1 MAIEIVRAAE
11 TLRFFQVINHGVP
24 VELLESLK
32 NTAHKFFGLAPER
45 KVVYRSGVSPTPLV
59 KYETRFMPEKE
70 KALEWKD
77 YISLQ
82 YVNNAEALEYWPI
95 EIRDMTLT
103 HLRSSMKMVKKLLEI
118 PMENFGIKLKDLKI
132 DALINKKMVN
142 IIFYPMCPDTDLTV
156 GVGRHSDMK
165 TLTVLLQDE
174 IDGLYVKIEEMSF
187 KIKEEWV
194 EISPTPNALVINV
207 GDMLQFD
214 SLTQFKMVKFTAD
227 ELRSIMDRKH
237 NIRNMSVIAHVD
249 HGKSTLTDSLVA
261 AAGIIAQEVA
271 GDVRM
276 TDTRAD
282 EAERG
287 ITIKS
292 TGISLYYQM
301 SDDSLKNY
309 KGERQGN
316 EYLINLIDSP
326 GHVDFSSE
334 VTAALRITDGALVV
348 VDCIEGVCVQTE
360 TVLRQALGERI
371 RPVLTV
377 NKMDR
382 CFLEL
387 QVDGEEAYQ
396 TFQKVIENANVIM
409 ATYEDP
415 LLGDVQVYPE
425 KGTVA
430 FSAGLHGWAFTLTNF
445 AKMYASRF
453 KVDESKM
460 MERLWGENFFDTAT
474 KKWTNKNSGS
484 ATCKRGFVQFCYE
497 PIKQIINICMND
509 QKDKL
514 WAMLGKLEITM
525 KSDEKELMGKA
536 LMKRVMQTW
545 LPASDALL
553 EMMIFHLPSPSKA
566 QKYRVEN
573 LYEGPL
579 DDLYA
584 NAIRNCDPEGPL
596 MLYVSKMIPASDKG
610 RFFAFGRV
618 FSGKVSTGLKVRIMG
633 PNYVPGE
640 KKDLYVKSVQRTVIW
655 MGKKQETV
663 EDVPCGNTVAMVGL
677 DQFITKNATLTN
689 EKEVDAHPI
698 RAMKFSVSPV
708 VRVAVQCKVASDL
721 PKLVEGLK
729 RLAKSDPMVVCT
741 IEESG
746 EHIVAGAGELHLE
759 ICLKDLQEDFMG
771 GAEIIKSDPVVSFRE
786 TVLER
791 SCRTVMSKSPNKHNR
806 LYMEARPLEEGLGEA
821 IDEGRIGPRD
831 DPKIRS
837 KVLAEEFGV
846 QYLNE
851 IKDSVVAGFQWASK
865 EGALAEEN
873 MRGIC
878 FEVCDVVLH
887 ADAIHRG
894 GGQIIPTARRVFY
907 ASQLT
912 AKPRLL
918 EPVYLVEIQ
927 APEQALGGIYSVLN
941 QKRGHVFEEMQ
952 RPGTPLYN
960 IKAYLPVIE
969 SFGFSSTLRAA
980 TSGQAFPQCVFD
992 HWDMMS
998 SDPLELGSQAAGHVA
1013 IIRKRK
1019 GLKEQMTP
1027 LSEYEDKL

>member
-1 MAIEIVRAAE
+1 
-11 TLRFFQVINHGVP
+11 
-24 VELLESLK
+24 
-32 NTAHKFFGLAPER
+32 
-45 KVVYRSGVSPTPLV
+45 
-59 KYETRFMPEKE
+59 
-70 KALEWKD
+70 
-77 YISLQ
+77 
-82 YVNNAEALEYWPI
+82 
-95 EIRDMTLT
+95 
-103 HLRSSMKMVKKLLEI
+103 
-118 PMENFGIKLKDLKI
+118 
-132 DALINKKMVN
+132 
-142 IIFYPMCPDTDLTV
+142 
-156 GVGRHSDMK
+156 
-165 TLTVLLQDE
+165 
-174 IDGLYVKIEEMSF
+174 
-187 KIKEEWV
+187 
-194 EISPTPNALVINV
+194 
-207 GDMLQFD
+207 
-214 SLTQFKMVKFTAD
+214 MVKFTAD
-227 ELRSIMDRKH
+227 ELRRIMDMKH

-261 AAGIIAQEVA
+261 AAGIIAQETA

-292 TGISLYYQM
+292 TGISLYYEM
-301 SDDSLKNY
+301 TDESLKNY
-309 KGERQGN
+309 KGERHGN

-348 VDCIEGVCVQTE
+348 VDCVEGVCVQTE

-396 TFQKVIENANVIM
+396 TFQRVIENANVIM

-445 AKMYASRF
+445 AKMYASKF
-453 KVDESKM
+453 GVDESKM
-460 MERLWGENFFDTAT
+460 MERLWGENFFDPAT
-474 KKWTNKNSGS
+474 RKWTTKGTGS
-484 ATCKRGFVQFCYE
+484 PTCKRGFVQFCYE

-514 WAMLGKLEITM
+514 WPMLKKLNVTM
-525 KSDEKELMGKA
+525 KSDEKDLSGKA

-553 EMMIFHLPSPSKA
+553 EMMVFHLPSPSKA
-566 QKYRVEN
+566 QRYRVEN

-579 DDLYA
+579 DDIYA

-618 FSGKVSTGLKVRIMG
+618 FSGKVATGTKVRIMG
-633 PNYVPGE
+633 PNYVPGQ

-655 MGKKQETV
+655 MGKKQESV
-663 EDVPCGNTVAMVGL
+663 EDVPCGNTVALVGL

-729 RLAKSDPMVVCT
+729 RLAKSDPMVLCM

-746 EHIVAGAGELHLE
+746 EHIIAGAGELHLE
-759 ICLKDLQEDFMG
+759 ICLKDLQDDFMG

-786 TVLER
+786 TVLEK

-806 LYMEARPLEEGLGEA
+806 LYMEARPLEEGLAEA
-821 IDEGRIGPRD
+821 IDDGRLGPRD
-831 DPKIRS
+831 DPKVRAKILS
-837 KVLAEEFGV
+837 EEFGWDKDLAKKIWCFGPETTGPNMVVDMCKGV

-887 ADAIHRG
+887 SDAIHRG
-894 GGQIIPTARRVFY
+894 GGQVIPTARRVIY

-927 APEQALGGIYSVLN
+927 APEQALGGIYGVLN

-960 IKAYLPVIE
+960 IKAYLPVVE
-969 SFGFSSTLRAA
+969 SFGFSATLRAS

-992 HWDMMS
+992 HWDMMP
-998 SDPLELGSQAAGHVA
+998 SDPLEPGTQASVLVSD
-1013 IIRKRK
+1013 IRKRK

-1027 LSEYEDKL
+1027 LSDFEDKL

>member
-1 MAIEIVRAAE
+1 
-11 TLRFFQVINHGVP
+11 
-24 VELLESLK
+24 
-32 NTAHKFFGLAPER
+32 
-45 KVVYRSGVSPTPLV
+45 
-59 KYETRFMPEKE
+59 
-70 KALEWKD
+70 
-77 YISLQ
+77 
-82 YVNNAEALEYWPI
+82 
-95 EIRDMTLT
+95 
-103 HLRSSMKMVKKLLEI
+103 
-118 PMENFGIKLKDLKI
+118 
-132 DALINKKMVN
+132 
-142 IIFYPMCPDTDLTV
+142 
-156 GVGRHSDMK
+156 
-165 TLTVLLQDE
+165 
-174 IDGLYVKIEEMSF
+174 
-187 KIKEEWV
+187 
-194 EISPTPNALVINV
+194 
-207 GDMLQFD
+207 
-214 SLTQFKMVKFTAD
+214 
-227 ELRSIMDRKH
+227 MDRKN

-292 TGISLYYQM
+292 TGISLYYQLE
-301 SDDSLKNY
+301 DESLIKKY
-309 KGERQGN
+309 KGERDGN

-371 RPVLTV
+371 RPVLAV

-387 QVDGEEAYQ
+387 KLEGEEAYQ
-396 TFQKVIENANVIM
+396 TLQRVIENANVIM

-445 AKMYASRF
+445 ASMYASKFR
-453 KVDESKM
+453 VDESKM
-460 MERLWGENFFDTAT
+460 MERLWGENFFDPAT
-474 KKWTNKNSGS
+474 RKWTSKATGS
-484 ATCKRGFVQFCYE
+484 LTCKRGFVMFCYD
-497 PIKQIINICMND
+497 PIKQIVNTCMNED
-509 QKDKL
+509 KDKL
-514 WAMLGKLEITM
+514 WPRLQKLGVNM
-525 KSDEKELMGKA
+525 KSDEKELTGKH
-536 LMKRVMQTW
+536 LMKRVMQSW
-545 LPASDALL
+545 LPASGALL

-566 QKYRVEN
+566 QRYRVEN

-579 DDLYA
+579 DDKYA
-584 NAIRNCDPEGPL
+584 TAIRNCDPEGPL

-618 FSGKVSTGLKVRIMG
+618 FAGKVGTGMKVRIMG
-633 PNYVPGE
+633 PNYLPGE
-640 KKDLYVKSVQRTVIW
+640 KKDLYVKSVQRTVVW
-655 MGKKQETV
+655 MGKRQETV
-663 EDVPCGNTVAMVGL
+663 EDVPCGNTVALVGL

-689 EKEVDAHPI
+689 EKELDAHTI

-708 VRVAVQCKVASDL
+708 VRVAVQCRVASDL

-741 IEESG
+741 TEESG

-759 ICLKDLQEDFMG
+759 ICLKDLQDDFMG
-771 GAEIIKSDPVVSFRE
+771 GAEIIKSDPVVTFRE

-791 SCRTVMSKSPNKHNR
+791 SCRRVMSKSPNKHNR
-806 LYMEARPLEEGLGEA
+806 LYMEARPLEEGLAEA
-821 IDEGRIGPRD
+821 IDEGIIGPRD
-831 DPKIRS
+831 DPKTRS
-837 KVLAEEFGV
+837 KILSEEFGWDKDIAKKIWSFGPETTGPNMVVDMCKGV

-851 IKDSVVAGFQWASK
+851 IKDSVVSGFQWASK
-865 EGALAEEN
+865 EGPLCEEN

-878 FEVCDVVLH
+878 FEVCDVILH
-887 ADAIHRG
+887 SDAIHRG
-894 GGQIIPTARRVFY
+894 GGQIITTARRVLY

-912 AKPRLL
+912 AKPRLV

-927 APEQALGGIYSVLN
+927 APEQALGGIYSLLN
-941 QKRGHVFEEMQ
+941 QKRGHVFEEM
-952 RPGTPLYN
+952 RKEGTPLYN
-960 IKAYLPVIE
+960 IKAYLPVLE
-969 SFGFSSTLRAA
+969 SFGFSGQLRAA
-980 TSGQAFPQCVFD
+980 TSGQAFPQAIFD
-992 HWDMMS
+992 HWDMLT
-998 SDPLELGSQAAGHVA
+998 SDPMENGSQAFAIVA
-1013 IIRKRK
+1013 DIRKRK
-1019 GLKEQMTP
+1019 GLKLQVTP
-1027 LSEYEDKL
+1027 LSDLEDKL

>member
-1 MAIEIVRAAE
+1 
-11 TLRFFQVINHGVP
+11 
-24 VELLESLK
+24 
-32 NTAHKFFGLAPER
+32 
-45 KVVYRSGVSPTPLV
+45 
-59 KYETRFMPEKE
+59 
-70 KALEWKD
+70 
-77 YISLQ
+77 
-82 YVNNAEALEYWPI
+82 
-95 EIRDMTLT
+95 
-103 HLRSSMKMVKKLLEI
+103 
-118 PMENFGIKLKDLKI
+118 
-132 DALINKKMVN
+132 
-142 IIFYPMCPDTDLTV
+142 
-156 GVGRHSDMK
+156 
-165 TLTVLLQDE
+165 
-174 IDGLYVKIEEMSF
+174 
-187 KIKEEWV
+187 
-194 EISPTPNALVINV
+194 
-207 GDMLQFD
+207 
-214 SLTQFKMVKFTAD
+214 MVKFTAD
-227 ELRSIMDRKH
+227 ELRRIMDYKH

-292 TGISLYYQM
+292 TGISLYYEM
-301 SDDSLKNY
+301 TDESLKAF
-309 KGERQGN
+309 KGERNGN

-334 VTAALRITDGALVV
+334 
-348 VDCIEGVCVQTE
+348 
-360 TVLRQALGERI
+360 ALGERI

-396 TFQKVIENANVIM
+396 TFQRVIENANVIM

-415 LLGDVQVYPE
+415 LLGDVMVYPE

-445 AKMYASRF
+445 AKMYASKF
-453 KVDESKM
+453 GVDESKM
-460 MERLWGENFFDTAT
+460 MERLWGENYFDPAT
-474 KKWTNKNSGS
+474 KKWTTKNSGS

-497 PIKQIINICMND
+497 PIKQIINTCMND

-514 WAMLGKLEITM
+514 WPMLQKLGVTM

-545 LPASDALL
+545 LPASSALL
-553 EMMIFHLPSPSKA
+553 EMMIFHLPSPYIA
-566 QKYRVEN
+566 QRYRVEN

-579 DDLYA
+579 DDQYA

-618 FSGKVSTGLKVRIMG
+618 FAGKVSTGLKVRIMG

-663 EDVPCGNTVAMVGL
+663 EDVPCGNTVALVGL
-677 DQFITKNATLTN
+677 DQYITKNATLTN

-729 RLAKSDPMVVCT
+729 RLAKSDPMVVCS

-746 EHIVAGAGELHLE
+746 EHIIAGAGELHLE
-759 ICLKDLQEDFMG
+759 ICLKDLVDDFMG

-786 TVLER
+786 TVLEK
-791 SCRTVMSKSPNKHNR
+791 SSRTVMSKSPNKHNR
-806 LYMEARPLEEGLGEA
+806 LYMEARPLEEGLAEA
-821 IDEGRIGPRD
+821 IDDGRIGPRD
-831 DPKIRS
+831 DPK
-837 KVLAEEFGV
+837 GV

-865 EGALAEEN
+865 EGALSEEN

-894 GGQIIPTARRVFY
+894 GGQVIPTARRVIY

-918 EPVYLVEIQ
+918 EPVYMVEIQ

-992 HWDMMS
+992 HWDMMM
-998 SDPLELGSQAAGHVA
+998 SDPLEAGSQAATLVGD
-1013 IIRKRK
+1013 IRKRK

>member
-207 GDMLQFD
+207 GDMLQ
-214 SLTQFKMVKFTAD
+214 VKFTAD

-837 KVLAEEFGV
+837 KVLAEEFGWD
-846 QYLNE
+846 
-851 IKDSVVAGFQWASK
+851 KD
-865 EGALAEEN
+865 LAKK
-873 MRGIC
+873 IWC
-878 FEVCDVVLH
+878 F
-887 ADAIHRG
+887 G
-894 GGQIIPTARRVFY
+894 
-907 ASQLT
+907 
-912 AKPRLL
+912 
-918 EPVYLVEIQ
+918 
-927 APEQALGGIYSVLN
+927 PE
-941 QKRGHVFEEMQ
+941 
-952 RPGTPLYN
+952 
-960 IKAYLPVIE
+960 
-969 SFGFSSTLRAA
+969 
-980 TSGQAFPQCVFD
+980 
-992 HWDMMS
+992 HWS
-998 SDPLELGSQAAGHVA
+998 
-1013 IIRKRK
+1013 
-1019 GLKEQMTP
+1019 
-1027 LSEYEDKL
+1027 

>member
-1 MAIEIVRAAE
+1 
-11 TLRFFQVINHGVP
+11 
-24 VELLESLK
+24 
-32 NTAHKFFGLAPER
+32 
-45 KVVYRSGVSPTPLV
+45 
-59 KYETRFMPEKE
+59 
-70 KALEWKD
+70 
-77 YISLQ
+77 
-82 YVNNAEALEYWPI
+82 
-95 EIRDMTLT
+95 
-103 HLRSSMKMVKKLLEI
+103 
-118 PMENFGIKLKDLKI
+118 
-132 DALINKKMVN
+132 
-142 IIFYPMCPDTDLTV
+142 
-156 GVGRHSDMK
+156 
-165 TLTVLLQDE
+165 
-174 IDGLYVKIEEMSF
+174 
-187 KIKEEWV
+187 
-194 EISPTPNALVINV
+194 
-207 GDMLQFD
+207 
-214 SLTQFKMVKFTAD
+214 MVKFTAD
-227 ELRSIMDRKH
+227 ELRRIMDYKH

-292 TGISLYYQM
+292 TGISLYYEM
-301 SDDSLKNY
+301 TDEALKSY

-396 TFQKVIENANVIM
+396 TFSRVIENANVIM

-415 LLGDVQVYPE
+415 LLGDCQVYPE

-445 AKMYASRF
+445 AKMYASKF
-453 KVDESKM
+453 GVDEAKM
-460 MERLWGENFFDTAT
+460 MERLWGENFFDPAT
-474 KKWTNKNSGS
+474 KKWTSKNTGS
-484 ATCKRGFVQFCYE
+484 PTCKRGFVQFCYE

-514 WAMLGKLEITM
+514 WPMLQKLNVVM
-525 KSDEKELMGKA
+525 KSEEKELMGKA

-545 LPASDALL
+545 LPASNALL
-553 EMMIFHLPSPSKA
+553 EMMIFHLPSPATA

-579 DDLYA
+579 DDTYA
-584 NAIRNCDPEGPL
+584 TAIRNCDPEGPL

-618 FSGKVSTGLKVRIMG
+618 FAGK
-633 PNYVPGE
+633 
-640 KKDLYVKSVQRTVIW
+640 
-655 MGKKQETV
+655 
-663 EDVPCGNTVAMVGL
+663 
-677 DQFITKNATLTN
+677 
-689 EKEVDAHPI
+689 
-698 RAMKFSVSPV
+698 
-708 VRVAVQCKVASDL
+708 CKVASDL

-786 TVLER
+786 TVIEK

-806 LYMEARPLEEGLGEA
+806 LYMEARPMEPGLAEA
-821 IDEGRIGPRD
+821 IDDGRIGPRD
-831 DPKIRS
+831 DPKARS
-837 KVLAEEFGV
+837 KILSEEFGWDKDLAKKIWCFGPETTGPNMVVDMCKGV

-894 GGQIIPTARRVFY
+894 GGQVIPTARRVIY

-927 APEQALGGIYSVLN
+927 APENALGGIYSVLN

-992 HWDMMS
+992 HWDLLNA
-998 SDPLELGSQAAGHVA
+998 DPLDAESQAAKLVA
-1013 IIRKRK
+1013 DIRKRK

-1027 LSEYEDKL
+1027 LSEFEDKL